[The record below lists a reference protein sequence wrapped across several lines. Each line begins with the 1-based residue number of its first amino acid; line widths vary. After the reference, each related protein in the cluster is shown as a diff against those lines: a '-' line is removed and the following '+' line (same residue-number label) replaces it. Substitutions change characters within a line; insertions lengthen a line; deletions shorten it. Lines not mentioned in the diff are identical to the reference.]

1 MEEKERCILFL
12 EGKLNTCQACGM
24 GRLVSSNKY
33 YHKPLKSPL
42 VYLYKNGTI
51 ETLSQQN

>member
-24 GRLVSSNKY
+24 GRLVSSNKH